1 MLKRALFLVFAAV
14 VLMALGAGSALA
26 QFGAIQ
32 GDLKDE
38 TGKPMAGTRVVIE
51 RIDIK
56 GTYNLKEKDTK
67 KGHYYYGGLPI
78 GRYNITWFNGEQKL
92 DTVSNIR
99 VGLGDPITVDFDMR
113 TVKERQLA
121 AQAGIQ
127 MKAPAGGGEAPGL
140 TKEQREQI
148 QAKLKQAEQQRQKQE
163 KLSKS
168 FGVGVE
174 ALKAARDQ
182 NALIAK
188 AGITAQPG
196 QAITP
201 EMRAQIEAAKVQ
213 TLQEAVKAFQEAAES
228 DPTQP
233 AVFANL
239 GDAWSET
246 ARAKRGDEQ
255 QAAFKSAFEAYEK
268 AIVLKADDP
277 TYHLNY
283 GSTLA
288 TAGQMDK
295 ANEELNKAA
304 QLDPKSAPMAFFNL
318 GVILVNS
325 GKMKEAVVPLQK
337 SVEADPTYADSWYW
351 LGMALSGDAKVDVA
365 TGKVTPAPGTM
376 EALQKY
382 LDLQPAGKYSA
393 DAKAAMQALGGTVQ
407 TEIKSEKAAKGRK
420 KN

>member
-78 GRYNITWFNGEQKL
+78 GRYNISWFNGEQKL
-92 DTVSNIR
+92 DQVSNVR
-99 VGLGDPITVDFDMR
+99 VGLGDPLTVDFDMR

-127 MKAPAGGGEAPGL
+127 MKPSGGGEAPGL
-140 TKEQREQI
+140 TKEQRDQI

-168 FGVGVE
+168 FNVGVE

-182 NALIAK
+182 AALLAK

-196 QAITP
+196 QPITP
-201 EMRAQIEAAKVQ
+201 EMRAQIEAAKLQ
-213 TLQEAVKAFQEAAES
+213 TLQDAVKAFQESAEA
-228 DPTQP
+228 DPTQS

-239 GDAWSET
+239 GDAWAET
-246 ARAKRGDEQ
+246 ARIKRGDEQ
-255 QAAFKSAFEAYEK
+255 ATAFKSACEAYEK
-268 AIVLKADDP
+268 AITLKPDDP

-288 TAGQMDK
+288 TSGQMDK
-295 ANEELNKAA
+295 ANAELNKAA
-304 QLDPKSAPMAFFNL
+304 LDPRARPWPFSTSA
-318 GVILVNS
+318 S
-325 GKMKEAVVPLQK
+325 
-337 SVEADPTYADSWYW
+337 SW
-351 LGMALSGDAKVDVA
+351 
-365 TGKVTPAPGTM
+365 
-376 EALQKY
+376 
-382 LDLQPAGKYSA
+382 
-393 DAKAAMQALGGTVQ
+393 
-407 TEIKSEKAAKGRK
+407 
-420 KN
+420 